1 MLKSSLYDYSDAYI
15 LVSGTITVDG
25 AGVDDAAERLD
36 ESEKRVIFRNCAPF
50 TDCIS
55 EMNHIQ
61 INNAK
66 YINVVMPMH
75 NLIEYSNNY
84 SKTSWNLWQYCK
96 DEPYDDIANSE
107 SFQFKIKITGNTP
120 NAGNTKDVKI
130 AVPLKFLSNFW
141 RILEMPLI
149 NCEVNLIL
157 TWSEN
162 GVISSATR
170 ITKFKITD
178 TKLYVPVVTLST
190 QDNAKLLQ

>member
-25 AGVDDAAERLD
+25 AGADDAAERLD

-149 NCEVNLIL
+149 NCEINLIL

-170 ITKFKITD
+170 ITKFKIAD

>member
-25 AGVDDAAERLD
+25 AGADDAAERLD

-149 NCEVNLIL
+149 NCEINLIL

>member
-1 MLKSSLYDYSDAYI
+1 MLKSRLYDYSDAYI

-25 AGVDDAAERLD
+25 AGADDAAERLD

-107 SFQFKIKITGNTP
+107 SFQFKVKMTGNTP

-141 RILEMPLI
+141 RTLEMPLI
-149 NCEVNLIL
+149 NYEINLIL

-170 ITKFKITD
+170 TTKFKITD